1 MACLTLTLMLITADP
16 GHRRFDILGSVGP
29 RCNDF
34 ESFGKGDGEKRAC
47 GLTKLMSPCR
57 IFSIGSS
64 QVWDFEAEIVE
75 RTPCHVDT
83 FDCTGDPQLM
93 PPAQLRSRVKL
104 HHVCIGASNV
114 TRYSD
119 NHPRVFL
126 DWQSMLN
133 LVKLDKPPDFLKMD
147 VEGFEYDVIRSIL
160 RNSPP
165 ELLPTQIGFE
175 LHYKTQMT
183 ELSWYGREISAA
195 EMALFMDHLT
205 RVGGY
210 SLIDRHDNPYC
221 PHCSELLVSRVHQNI
236 SRLTKSRSPGAHG
249 QLHKTS
255 RPMEDILGFAK
266 HAVGA

>member
-1 MACLTLTLMLITADP
+1 M
-16 GHRRFDILGSVGP
+16 
-29 RCNDF
+29 
-34 ESFGKGDGEKRAC
+34 
-47 GLTKLMSPCR
+47 
-57 IFSIGSS
+57 
-64 QVWDFEAEIVE
+64 WDFEAEIVE

-93 PPAQLRSRVKL
+93 PPAQLCSRVKL

-165 ELLPTQIGFE
+165 ELLF
-175 LHYKTQMT
+175 
-183 ELSWYGREISAA
+183 
-195 EMALFMDHLT
+195 
-205 RVGGY
+205 
-210 SLIDRHDNPYC
+210 
-221 PHCSELLVSRVHQNI
+221 
-236 SRLTKSRSPGAHG
+236 
-249 QLHKTS
+249 LHKSASSCTT
-255 RPMEDILGFAK
+255 RPK
-266 HAVGA
+266 